1 MAVTKEAVMDIKKLI
16 IDDIAALDHLTVSGA
31 ENCFIVSAVS
41 NDLKRIYGEL
51 DKETE
56 NKEEVIS

>member
-1 MAVTKEAVMDIKKLI
+1 MNIKALI
-16 IDDIAALDHLTVSGA
+16 LDDIAALDHLTVTGA